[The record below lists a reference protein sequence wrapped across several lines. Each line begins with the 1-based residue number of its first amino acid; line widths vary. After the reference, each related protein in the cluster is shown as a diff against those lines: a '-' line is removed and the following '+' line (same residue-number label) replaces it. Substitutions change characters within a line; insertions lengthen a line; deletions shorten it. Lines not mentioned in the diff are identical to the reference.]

1 MSFSSAVTKKDLLH
15 LYKRLLRACATYPSK
30 NRQKIYESIREDF
43 RINSGLDVGSEKCQ
57 KQIHI
62 AYKGLSQLHQFDNRT
77 LSSFTV
83 QLEQNPFPKPDGYT
97 DSRQERVDQILKNNN
112 SNNNNDDETAT
123 K

>member
-1 MSFSSAVTKKDLLH
+1 MSSSSSAVTKTDLLH
-15 LYKRLLRACATYPSK
+15 LYKRLLRACETYPSK

-43 RINSGLDVGSEKCQ
+43 RINSTLDNESEKCQ

-83 QLEQNPFPKPDGYT
+83 QLEQNPFPKPADYT
-97 DSRQERVDQILKNNN
+97 DSRQERVNQLLKDNH
-112 SNNNNDDETAT
+112 DDGDGTT